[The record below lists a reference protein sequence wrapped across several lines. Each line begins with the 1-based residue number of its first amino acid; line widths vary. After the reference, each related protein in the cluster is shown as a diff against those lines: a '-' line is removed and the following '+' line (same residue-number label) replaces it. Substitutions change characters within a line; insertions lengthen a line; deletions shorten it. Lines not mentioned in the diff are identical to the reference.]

1 MSHLD
6 IIDNQKIKLA
16 DEIQERLS
24 GADAVKFA
32 TGYLYLS
39 GFYEIADQLG
49 DLEEAKILVGDT
61 LNRQTIEALAQS
73 LRSEEELRA
82 VAAAGE
88 FERPDQRHA
97 RANRV
102 ADGVRANVAGLPHST
117 QRERR
122 LARMARLIRAG
133 KIQIRVYTRYP
144 LHAKA
149 YIFKFNPQVARG
161 AGPEGQGII
170 GSSNLTLSGFRRNT
184 ELNTYVRGQKN
195 YEELN
200 IWFDRLWDDAVPFE
214 ETLKETLEESWAL
227 RTVEPYDIYIL
238 TLYHLVASSLQQQT
252 EQIWFWTDDAY
263 MDCLRRRFADFE
275 DLYDFQ
281 KVAIMHATNIL
292 SRYNGAFISDVVG
305 LGKTFI
311 GSGLLKQLGQR
322 ALILCPAGLQ
332 TMWQEFTEKFEVD
345 AQVISQGMLYH
356 GTYDEESVL
365 YPYEDRPV
373 VLIDESHNFRND
385 DTKRYEELLPFLAGK
400 KVILMTAT
408 PQNTSV
414 WNIYNQIKLFH
425 QTERNIFPVEGG
437 NLRELFKRVDADEF
451 RLQALLKYILIRRT
465 RAHIKAYYQREGE
478 HLLTFP
484 RRQIDTVGYNID
496 DIYDNLYDRILG
508 LLQQLTYAR
517 YNLWRYVLPEKQEV
531 APYVDL
537 KRVMGTLKVFHKI
550 RLFRRLESSIAAFRQ
565 SIANLLRVHR
575 RFLAIIEDQQI
586 VPAGKKLQ
594 DRIYRY
600 DAVQLADYLET
611 MEDEQPYQTQDFETA
626 ALVRDLRADIA
637 VFEEIQRHLQ
647 GIPQDD
653 DPKYD
658 ELRRQIEALQEKTP
672 KVLIFSEFAD
682 TVEYLH
688 DRLQRDFHR
697 VSYATGDVKGSLLNI
712 IGAFAPHANQYR
724 GDRRIDVLVATDV
737 LSEGHNLQDC
747 SAIINYDLHW
757 NPVRLIQRAG
767 RVDRIGSEADV
778 IWVRNFLPVE
788 RVEDEI
794 NIRETLRER
803 IVEIHRYIGEDTQ
816 ILEREEQLNETAMYT
831 IYDKRDLDTL
841 EEGESIE
848 FSFDEAQNLIRQLE
862 DSEPNYMR
870 MIKQLQLGL
879 RSAKQADTLNGV
891 YAFFRQG
898 DFPKLFIRRPNGT
911 LIDDFSE
918 IMHEIRCAPDC
929 PKLDVSEA
937 QKAAYYESLTQL
949 KAHFQQLLAQGE
961 IKGRLPAEVRKT
973 KRRLE
978 QCVRALDG
986 EELQTNA
993 AKIDQVLTEYFP
1005 QQLLAEL
1012 RRLNARDFSERE
1024 YFNQLVEFYNRHN
1037 LGTLMQRE
1045 EQETEPAKAPIEFV
1059 CGEILAT

>member
-1 MSHLD
+1 MAHFD
-6 IIDNQKIKLA
+6 IIDNDKVKLA
-16 DEIQERLS
+16 EEIKNRLG

-49 DLEEAKILVGDT
+49 NLEEAKILVGDT
-61 LNRQTIEALAQS
+61 LNRQTVEALAQS
-73 LRSEEELRA
+73 LRSEEALESAVRA
-82 VAAAGE
+82 GT

-102 ADGVRANVAGLPHST
+102 ADGIRANVAGLPHST
-117 QRERR
+117 QREQR
-122 LARMARLIRAG
+122 LAHMARLIQEG

-149 YIFKFNPQVARG
+149 YVFKFKPQVAQG
-161 AGPEGQGII
+161 AAADGLGII

-200 IWFDRLWDDAVPFE
+200 AWFDRLWEEAVPFE

-263 MDCLRRRFADFE
+263 MDCLRRRFDGFE

-281 KVAIMHATNIL
+281 KVAIMHATNTL
-292 SRYNGAFISDVVG
+292 SRYNGVFISDVVG

-322 ALILCPAGLQ
+322 AVILCPASLQ
-332 TMWQEFTEKFEVD
+332 TMWKTFTEKFEVD

-356 GTYDEESVL
+356 GTYDENSVL

-385 DTKRYEELLPFLAGK
+385 DTKRYEEVQPFLAGK

-437 NLRELFKRVDADEF
+437 NLYNLFKRVEAGDF
-451 RLQALLKYILIRRT
+451 RLQALLKYVLIRRT

-478 HLLTFP
+478 KLLTFP

-496 DIYDNLYDRILG
+496 DIYDNLYDRILA

-517 YNLWRYVLPEKQEV
+517 YNLWQYVLPAKQEV
-531 APYVDL
+531 DPYVDL

-575 RFLAIIEDQQI
+575 RFLTIIEEQQI
-586 VPAGKKLQ
+586 VPAGEELQ

-611 MEDEQPYQTQDFETA
+611 MEDEQPYQTQDFDTG
-626 ALVRDLRADIA
+626 ALTRDLSVDIA

-647 GIPQDD
+647 RIPEDD

-658 ELRRQIEALQEKTP
+658 ELRRQIENLQEDTP

-688 DRLQRDFHR
+688 KRLRDDFRR
-697 VSYATGDVKGSLLNI
+697 VGYATGDVKGSLLET
-712 IGAFAPHANQYR
+712 IGAFAPRANQYR
-724 GDRRIDVLVATDV
+724 GDRRIDILVATDV

-767 RVDRIGSEADV
+767 RVDRIGSEAEI

-788 RVEDEI
+788 RVEEEI
-794 NIRETLRER
+794 NIQETLRER
-803 IVEIHRYIGEDTQ
+803 IAEIHRYIGEDTQ
-816 ILEREEQLNETAMYT
+816 ILERDEQLNEDAMYT
-831 IYDKRDLDTL
+831 IYDKRDLDEL
-841 EEGESIE
+841 EESESID

-870 MIKQLQLGL
+870 VIRNMQLGL
-879 RSAKQADTLNGV
+879 RSAKAADELKGV

-898 DFPKLFIRRPNGT
+898 DFPKLFIRRPDGT
-911 LIDDFSE
+911 IIDDFSA
-918 IMHEIRCAPDC
+918 IIRNIHCAPDC
-929 PKLDVSEA
+929 PELDVSEA
-937 QKAAYYESLTQL
+937 QKASYYESLTRL
-949 KAHFQQLLAQGE
+949 KAHFQQLLAQDE

-986 EELQTNA
+986 EELQSNA
-993 AKIDQVLTEYFP
+993 AKIDRVLTEYFP

-1012 RRLNARDFSERE
+1012 RRLNARDLSERE

-1045 EQETEPAKAPIEFV
+1045 EQETEPTKAPIEFV
-1059 CGEILAT
+1059 CGEILV